1 MPVIPAST
9 LDFAD
14 LPGRSSADP
23 VPGSLGDGYSMR
35 VVRIPPG
42 PRTPHL
48 HPRSDE
54 VVYVVEGHGMAWEDG
69 VPTPVGAGDVLVV
82 PLGVPHATVAHA
94 PSGLTLVCFFPAS
107 DLGSNIVELAGPL
120 RT

>member
-1 MPVIPAST
+1 VPVIPAST
-9 LDFAD
+9 LDFTE

-23 VPGSLGDGYSMR
+23 VPGSLGSGYSMR

-54 VVYVVEGHGMAWEDG
+54 IVYVVEGHGMAWEDG
-69 VPTPVGAGDVLVV
+69 IATPVGAGDVLVV

-94 PSGLTLVCFFPAS
+94 PSGLVLVCFFPAP
-107 DLGSNIVELAGPL
+107 DLRSNIVELAGPL
-120 RT
+120 RA